1 MSLTN
6 EPNALSPARY
16 ITRKVKLT
24 ATPPLAAPSV
34 GNGVFIAFSFYEGSL
49 NIKRPERG
57 GGFTAK
63 PGAEAEV
70 AGLQGN
76 L

>member
-24 ATPPLAAPSV
+24 ATPSV

-57 GGFTAK
+57 GFTAK

>member
-6 EPNALSPARY
+6 EPNALNPARY

-24 ATPPLAAPSV
+24 ATPSV